1 MSGARHFNLARVT
14 TATVGTGTVTLGSA
28 VSGFLTFANA
38 GVVDGAT
45 VTYAIKEGSNSEIGR
60 GVYGSAGPT
69 LTRATILEST
79 NSGSAIT
86 LAGAAEVFI
95 TPSAEDFLSAVNAQT
110 GTTYTIL
117 ATDLRKLVTLS
128 NGSAIAVTLPQ
139 ATAATGL
146 FPPGWYCFVR
156 NLGAGTAT
164 ITPTTSTIDGAAT
177 LVMASGGSAI
187 IFSDGTNYQTIR
199 MAVATDAAPGLVEL
213 ATTAEA
219 EAGTDTVRAVTP
231 AGLLAAISGKA
242 SIPIPAVAMYGRTT
256 NGAASGTVEASTN
269 KNMVKSLDFD
279 ATTQEF
285 AQFAM
290 CMPKRWDEST
300 ITASFVWSHAS
311 TTVNFGV
318 VWALEAVAYSDGDD
332 LDTAFGTAQTVADTG
347 GTTNRRY
354 RTAETA
360 AITIA
365 GTPQAE
371 DWVLFQVKRV
381 PSDGSDTMA
390 IDARLEQVILHIN
403 VNAFTDN

>member
-95 TPSAEDFLSAVNAQT
+95 TPSAEDFLSAINAQT

-231 AGLLAAISGKA
+231 AGLLAATTGVETIW
-242 SIPIPAVAMYGRTT
+242 IPAIAMIPRTT
-256 NGAASGTVEASTN
+256 NGAASGTVEMATN
-269 KNMVKSLDFD
+269 RNMFRTLDFD
-279 ATTQEF
+279 TTTQEF
-285 AQFAM
+285 AQFAVR
-290 CMPKRWDEST
+290 MPRSWNEGT
-300 ITASFVWSHAS
+300 ITAAFTWSHAS
-311 TTVNFGV
+311 TTTNFGV
-318 VWALEAVAYSDGDD
+318 VWNIAGVATSDDDAGDV
-332 LDTAFGTAQTVADTG
+332 AFGTAQQVADTG
-347 GTTNRRY
+347 GTTNDVY
-354 RTAETA
+354 ITA
-360 AITIA
+360 ATSAVTIA
-365 GTPQAE
+365 GTPQNE
-371 DWVLFQVKRV
+371 DLVMFQVARV
-381 PSDGSDTMA
+381 PADGSDTMA
-390 IDARLEQVILHIN
+390 IDGRLHGVTLYITT
-403 VNAFTDN
+403 NAMTDD